1 MWKLNYHRLID
12 SFKPSVNSEGL
23 FKKEKMKNITNQSI
37 NIVIIGIMTF
47 FAIPKL
53 LGKPQSIEGFKQFE
67 NAIHL
72 NADFFRIFTGISEL
86 GLVILFLIFAINKNT
101 TLGKIAFSFL
111 LITMFTALVLE
122 FFARPEPK
130 NVLVIIAVI
139 LAVVSVFRLKTIK

>member
-1 MWKLNYHRLID
+1 
-12 SFKPSVNSEGL
+12 
-23 FKKEKMKNITNQSI
+23 MKNITNQGI

-72 NADFFRIFTGISEL
+72 DANFFRIFTGISEL
-86 GLVILFLIFAINKNT
+86 GLALLFLLFAINKNT
-101 TLGKIAFSFL
+101 TIGKISFSFL
-111 LITMFTALVLE
+111 LITMFTALALE

-139 LAVVSVFRLKTIK
+139 LAVVSVFRLKTITQASK

>member
-1 MWKLNYHRLID
+1 
-12 SFKPSVNSEGL
+12 
-23 FKKEKMKNITNQSI
+23 MKNQII
-37 NIVIIGIMTF
+37 NIAIIGIMDF

-67 NAIHL
+67 NALHI

-86 GLVILFLIFAINKNT
+86 GLVLLFVIFAINKNT

-111 LITMFTALVLE
+111 LITMITTLVLE

-130 NVLVIIAVI
+130 NVLVIIAII
-139 LAVVSVFRLKTIK
+139 LAAVSVYRLKTINHTSQ

>member
-1 MWKLNYHRLID
+1 
-12 SFKPSVNSEGL
+12 
-23 FKKEKMKNITNQSI
+23 MKNQVI
-37 NIVIIGIMTF
+37 NFAVIAVMTI

-86 GLVILFLIFAINKNT
+86 GMALLFLVFAINKNT
-101 TLGKIAFSFL
+101 TIGKIAFLFL
-111 LITMFTALVLE
+111 LITMIMALGLE

-130 NVLVIIAVI
+130 IVLVIIAI
-139 LAVVSVFRLKTIK
+139 LLAVVSVYRLKSLNKTY